1 MKPRLQ
7 KSRRPGHGKSYTMS
21 EIELGDQAARG
32 RKNAAFSF
40 VDLGGVSGGEKQ
52 DADLRGVRWAAVC
65 RSLDLVT

>member
-1 MKPRLQ
+1 
-7 KSRRPGHGKSYTMS
+7 MS

-32 RKNAAFSF
+32 QKNAAFSF

-65 RSLDLVT
+65 GSLNLVT